1 MDLFLLW
8 GLQRLSLSVIL
19 EPRFKKK
26 GEDRGIIYHELLSTA
41 NMKKDKETR
50 ALRCELETYRR
61 QGIPLLLNGSPSTP
75 EEIEQACSIAEEG
88 VYMRDYVQNE
98 RGEVERLQFDFVK
111 NESAIDVTL

>member
-8 GLQRLSLSVIL
+8 GLQRLSLSVLL

-75 EEIEQACSIAEEG
+75 EEIEQACSSAEEG

-98 RGEVERLQFDFVK
+98 RGEVERLQCDFVK
-111 NESAIDVTL
+111 NE

>member
-19 EPRFKKK
+19 EPSFKKK
-26 GEDRGIIYHELLSTA
+26 GEDRGIIYHELLYTA

-111 NESAIDVTL
+111 NE

>member
-1 MDLFLLW
+1 M
-8 GLQRLSLSVIL
+8 GITALSLSVIL

-26 GEDRGIIYHELLSTA
+26 GEDRGIIISRTLSTA

-111 NESAIDVTL
+111 NE